1 MPNISLIIYW
11 KYCLMYRYQKSLI
24 KMWLYGNK
32 HQMIITLQN
41 HFFNECQFFSTM
53 FMLLFRRLNI
63 SMMMPYHDSTQEIIL
78 NRAIRKEIREV
89 MAIACFVVCRERCN
103 RIFREKN
110 KTVAILI
117 EEVKWSPLNKRGI
130 R

>member
-1 MPNISLIIYW
+1 MCRSNDES
-11 KYCLMYRYQKSLI
+11 
-24 KMWLYGNK
+24 
-32 HQMIITLQN
+32 TN

-53 FMLLFRRLNI
+53 LMLLFRRLNI
-63 SMMMPYHDSTQEIIL
+63 SMMMPYHNSTQEIIL